1 MLLGSGPDTS
11 NGLFAPRYRVVNSG
25 MSNEVQFCVLFL
37 LLVLIEWLLRYLVN
51 IDLICQIL
59 DS

>member
-25 MSNEVQFCVLFL
+25 VSNEVQFCMLFML
-37 LLVLIEWLLRYLVN
+37 FVLIE
-51 IDLICQIL
+51 
-59 DS
+59 